1 MKKSFLIFVYL
12 LSFPLF
18 SEQIHFRLKNNQD
31 KYEFIKNSEF
41 YFDTQKDDISYYRDN
56 YTFRET
62 SLDMTINGNR
72 KSVLINDIELYEN
85 NAIFPDSIKD
95 SVWTLKN
102 YLDDIRY
109 NKNTLFINEPFWK
122 KTWTQI
128 SVADYDEQ
136 RRDYFAPVT
145 LKVFNVCLCF
155 DPNPVFTTT
164 NVIFKSIKKENASY
178 LIEGYV
184 VDNYDTGYPFI
195 YEYFPYK
202 SKVIY
207 ELVLD
212 GDYLYFCHHDKILLT
227 FVRTNEEMQY
237 EIINYYTN
245 NKCDKSKFAWPRHA
259 DGTCDYDGSKTTAS
273 TQTAKLTSAT
283 NASKNKIMLVNENL
297 KLRSGEATSTQVLA
311 VMQAGTKVKILEL
324 GKTETIDGISSNW
337 VKVEV
342 LPGAK
347 DRDGKPIKAGTI
359 GWCYGGYLK

>member
-1 MKKSFLIFVYL
+1 MKKLIL
-12 LSFPLF
+12 IIIISLSWPLF
-18 SEQIHFRLKNNQD
+18 SETIHFRLVNNQD
-31 KYEFIKNSEF
+31 KYDSIKNSEF
-41 YFDTQKDDISYYRDN
+41 YFNTQEDNISYYRDN
-56 YTFRET
+56 TFRET
-62 SLDMTINGNR
+62 ALNMTINGNR
-72 KSVLINDIELYEN
+72 KSVLINDIELFEN

-109 NKNTLFINEPFWK
+109 NKNTLFINEPFWE

-136 RRDYFAPVT
+136 GRDYFAPVT

-155 DPNPVFTTT
+155 DPNNVFDTT
-164 NVIFKSIKKENASY
+164 NVIFKSIKKETASY

-237 EIINYYTN
+237 EIINYYRN
-245 NKCDKSKFAWPRHA
+245 EKCDKSKITWPRHA
-259 DGTCDYDGSKTTAS
+259 DGTSDYDGNKKTVAVQS
-273 TQTAKLTSAT
+273 TNVAP
-283 NASKNKIMLVNENL
+283 NKTMSVKENL
-297 KLRSGEATSTQVLA
+297 KLRSGEATTTQVLT
-311 VMQAGTKVKILEL
+311 VMSAGTKVKILEL
-324 GKTETIDGISSNW
+324 GKAETIDGISSNW

-342 LPGAK
+342 QANAK

-359 GWCYGGYLK
+359 GWCYGGYLE